1 MPRRLTWALAVLLLL
16 PAIGAQAQDVE
27 TKTFK
32 DWVVRCV
39 AQNKPPCTAHQ
50 QVANEKGQQI
60 VALAIGH
67 LAPAVA
73 ASLRQFGWFR
83 GWLQWLNMQ
92 FPEGSFWRGRGGIAL
107 ALVVPLLVVG
117 LLQLALAQP
126 LWGFVGLLFDIAVL
140 FWCWGPRDLDVD
152 VAQVLDA
159 PDAASR
165 RTAAER
171 LFSPG
176 TPLRM
181 DGGGLVEAVFRN
193 ALRRWFGVLFWFW
206 VLGPFGAVLYRLS
219 TLAVERDADTV
230 LPIDTAKGASLWL
243 AVLDWP
249 VTQLM
254 TISLALVGN
263 FESVASAWRERGK
276 AGLLLRNDLLAT
288 AARASVRSEIAE
300 EVADYT
306 ETGVPV
312 ATALVEAFGELP
324 ELRDAMRM
332 AWRILVLWLALIALF
347 VIAGWVG

>member
-1 MPRRLTWALAVLLLL
+1 MAATLLAVIAALAV
-16 PAIGAQAQDVE
+16 
-27 TKTFK
+27 
-32 DWVVRCV
+32 
-39 AQNKPPCTAHQ
+39 
-50 QVANEKGQQI
+50 
-60 VALAIGH
+60 GH
-67 LAPAVA
+67 LAPGIA
-73 ASLRQFGWFR
+73 AGLRRYGWYAD
-83 GWLQWLNMQ
+83 WLRWLDAQ
-92 FPEGSFWRGRGGIAL
+92 FPEGSFWRGRYGIAL
-107 ALVVPLLVVG
+107 ALAVPLLVVG
-117 LLQLALAQP
+117 LLQWALDQP
-126 LWGFVGLLFDIAVL
+126 LWGLVGLLFDVAVL
-140 FWCWGPRDLDVD
+140 FHCWGPRDLDLD
-152 VAQVLDA
+152 VAAVIDARDANLRRAAAARLWPPGATVQLDGPA
-159 PDAASR
+159 
-165 RTAAER
+165 
-171 LFSPG
+171 
-176 TPLRM
+176 
-181 DGGGLVEAVFRN
+181 LVEAVFRN

-324 ELRDAMRM
+324 ELRDAMNLV
-332 AWRILVLWLALIALF
+332 WRILVLWLAVIALF